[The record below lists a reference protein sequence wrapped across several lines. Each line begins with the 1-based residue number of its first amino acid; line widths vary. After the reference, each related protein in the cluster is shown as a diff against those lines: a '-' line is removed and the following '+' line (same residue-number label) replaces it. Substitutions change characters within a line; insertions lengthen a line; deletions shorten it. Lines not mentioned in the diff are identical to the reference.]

1 MKPLKQSPRQN
12 SLTQQYRSIGTGQ
25 HVHRL
30 LTAVVALATLLF
42 IMIVGPVAEPNFWQ
56 LESVVRLGANLIFY
70 TALIHTSLLPIGY
83 IWHILLSS
91 VEAAVS
97 LSRQKAASL
106 PPLRAYFSKLP
117 TFFSPGPDILF
128 LADAKHQA
136 HALSHLWRKQHPRLR
151 STNKAPFGL
160 FMQAVS
166 LLAP

>member
-1 MKPLKQSPRQN
+1 MKTCKQSPRQN
-12 SLTQQYRSIGTGQ
+12 SLTQQHRSIGTGQ
-25 HVHRL
+25 YVHRL

-42 IMIVGPVAEPNFWQ
+42 LMIIGPVTEPDFWQ

-70 TALIHTSLLPIGY
+70 TALVHTSLLPIGY

-106 PPLRAYFSKLP
+106 PPLRAYFSRMP
-117 TFFSPGPDILF
+117 TCFSPSSDILS
-128 LADAKHQA
+128 LAAAKHQA
-136 HALSHLWRKQHPRLR
+136 YSLSHPWRRQHPRLR

>member
-12 SLTQQYRSIGTGQ
+12 SLTQQYRSIGTGR

-30 LTAVVALATLLF
+30 LTTVVALATLLF
-42 IMIVGPVAEPNFWQ
+42 LLIVGPVAEPDFWQ
-56 LESVVRLGANLIFY
+56 LESVVRLGANLIFF

-91 VEAAVS
+91 VEAAVV
-97 LSRQKAASL
+97 LSQQKAASL
-106 PPLRAYFSKLP
+106 PPLRAYFSRMP
-117 TFFSPGPDILF
+117 TCFSPGPDILT

-136 HALSHLWRKQHPRLR
+136 RTLSHLWRKQHPRLC

>member
-1 MKPLKQSPRQN
+1 MKTCKQSPRQN
-12 SLTQQYRSIGTGQ
+12 SLTQQHRSIGTGR

-30 LTAVVALATLLF
+30 LTTVVALATLLF
-42 IMIVGPVAEPNFWQ
+42 LLIVGPVAEPDFWQ
-56 LESVVRLGANLIFY
+56 LESVVRLGANLIFF

-91 VEAAVS
+91 VEAAVV
-97 LSRQKAASL
+97 LSQQKAASL
-106 PPLRAYFSKLP
+106 PPLRAYFSRMP
-117 TFFSPGPDILF
+117 TCFSPGPDILT

-136 HALSHLWRKQHPRLR
+136 RTLSHLWRKQHPRLC